1 MTVDSTLAPVAPP
14 PAPVVP
20 PTAPVVPPTA
30 PVVPPLVEEG
40 QPFGGTSAT
49 VPGTIEAEEFD
60 EGGQHVAYYDSTP
73 GNKKGVRTKLLLLL
87 PSLCCCC
94 FCYFFLGSLI
104 NSSPNHIKCV
114 DTGPAPITPEVGA

>member
-1 MTVDSTLAPVAPP
+1 MTVDSTLAPVVPA

-20 PTAPVVPPTA
+20 PSA

-40 QPFGGTSAT
+40 EPFEGISAT
-49 VPGTIEAEEFD
+49 VPGTIEAENFD

-73 GNKKGVRTKLLLLL
+73 GNKRNVSTKLLLMS
-87 PSLCCCC
+87 PSLCCCW
-94 FCYFFLGSLI
+94 FCYVFCCILI
-104 NSSPNHIKCV
+104 NSWPKNIKCV